1 MEQSFT
7 TMFYS
12 CEAAKNNAHIFNT
25 STPQLAGLEINE
37 KGGRGPK
44 GAYVPPHRRDGS
56 SEGRKSKN
64 SDSNNGNSRQD
75 NESGDRP
82 RQGDRQA
89 DRGDRRQ
96 GGGDRGGDRY
106 QNGGG
111 RDSE

>member
-1 MEQSFT
+1 
-7 TMFYS
+7 MFYS
-12 CEAAKNNAHIFNT
+12 CEAAKNNAYIFNT